1 MKPKL
6 PKYLVIQGS
15 VHISSQIRSHLQCCS
30 ELSCPAA
37 PAQLCLHLPGTT
49 PEHTQQGKLHRRQD
63 TINSTGKESAS
74 PAEGHCH
81 QSPWQQQS
89 LQWGHSWQPPSPT
102 RCCTKTIDSCFK
114 QNRFNASNQRTV
126 HIPKGHCLIS
136 DPDCCRHTLITEEF
150 HREHKTV
157 NCQFASY

>member
-15 VHISSQIRSHLQCCS
+15 VHISSQMRPHLQCCS

-114 QNRFNASNQRTV
+114 
-126 HIPKGHCLIS
+126 PKNCPYSQGTLIS
-136 DPDCCRHTLITEEF
+136 DPDCWSLKSFTQNT
-150 HREHKTV
+150 KQWTV
-157 NCQFASY
+157 NLLHTKT